1 MYVFSCDYTCAIFF
15 LQVQPCR
22 LLLPPPFFEVGASSQ
37 VGGEQTEDQDLDTAA
52 DKLHNEEE
60 KEMKKQ

>member
-1 MYVFSCDYTCAIFF
+1 MFLAVIILVQFF
-15 LQVQPCR
+15 FQSQPCR
-22 LLLPPPFFEVGASSQ
+22 LLLPPSFFEVGASSQ

-60 KEMKKQ
+60 KGMKKQ